1 MKFKI
6 YFVNDEGQ
14 AASFRAKRGSLEG
27 DILTLD
33 DTIIPVAAIV
43 EVDVRSQYLV
53 LSVMT
58 EDEQPVSLVI
68 STGKA
73 KRLKAEL
80 GRLRSAVWAKMH
92 RERLESKG
100 LGHTF
105 RQEDCPAC
113 GAVLDLTGME
123 SSPQMS
129 CNFCH
134 TISTIPAA
142 NMQAGDT
149 DAQTEHGYR
158 LCDECGMYS
167 RPRQFTIFYFYFL
180 VVLYGWRSRITWR
193 CPGCMRG
200 EAWKMLF
207 GNMIFVLGVPTALIQ
222 LFRAYGGTDVGGLFP
237 GLDRANLQAKQ
248 GDLSG
253 AIGSYQEMLGRRP
266 VAAGVKFNI
275 GLAFL
280 KQERY
285 EDAAKMFEFA
295 LADCAN
301 YQPAAAALA
310 TCYETLAETD
320 KLAALKLKWE
330 GDDEDQESEQDR
342 SAGNL

>member
-1 MKFKI
+1 MKFKF

-14 AASFRAKRGSLEG
+14 NDSFLAKKGSLEG

-33 DTIIPVAAIV
+33 DTTIPIAAIV
-43 EVDVRSQYLV
+43 EVDVRGQYLV

-58 EDEQPVSLVI
+58 EGDQPLNLTV

-80 GRLRSAVWAKMH
+80 GHLRSAVWATTH
-92 RERLESKG
+92 REQLESKG

-105 RQEDCPAC
+105 RQEACPAC

-123 SSPQMS
+123 ATPQVS
-129 CNFCH
+129 CDFCH
-134 TISTIPAA
+134 TISNLPATT
-142 NMQAGDT
+142 MQAEGT
-149 DAQTEHGYR
+149 DVQIEQGYR

-167 RPRQFTIFYFYFL
+167 RPRKFTIFYFYFL
-180 VVLYGWRSRITWR
+180 FFVYGWSSRSTWR

-222 LFRAYGGTDVGGLFP
+222 LFRSYGGTDVGGLFP
-237 GLDRANLQAKQ
+237 GLDRANLRTNQ

-253 AIGSYQEMLGRRP
+253 AIRSYQEILDRRP

-275 GLAFL
+275 GLAFF
-280 KQERY
+280 KQQRH

-295 LADCAN
+295 LVDCAN

-310 TCYETLAETD
+310 
-320 KLAALKLKWE
+320 LK
-330 GDDEDQESEQDR
+330 Q
-342 SAGNL
+342 A